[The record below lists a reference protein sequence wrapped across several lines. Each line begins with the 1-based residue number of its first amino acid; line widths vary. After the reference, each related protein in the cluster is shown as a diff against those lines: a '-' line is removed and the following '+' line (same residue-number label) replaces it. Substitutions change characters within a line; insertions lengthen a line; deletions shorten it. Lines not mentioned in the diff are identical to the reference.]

1 MDHCEDDC
9 TWIWTAVDSASR
21 AVLGHVVGKRC
32 QRNADKML
40 QIVKKRL
47 FGIPLFVS
55 DGLKMYPRSILKAYG
70 VQTQF
75 PRTGIAGRPRMPAIV
90 PPPGLRYAQV
100 MKHQRNGHLLCVE
113 RRVIFGEVD
122 SLEVT
127 TSHVERCNLTMR
139 QENRRL
145 ARKTLAFSRREEPLD
160 DQMCLFFAYF
170 NFCRSHLSLRDK
182 DTVGPEAKRTPMM
195 ILGLSDHVWSM
206 RELLTFPYHKTSVC
220 N

>member
-1 MDHCEDDC
+1 MGYKCSFPQLA
-9 TWIWTAVDSASR
+9 W
-21 AVLGHVVGKRC
+21 L
-32 QRNADKML
+32 ADPGDF
-40 QIVKKRL
+40 QS
-47 FGIPLFVS
+47 F
-55 DGLKMYPRSILKAYG
+55 
-70 VQTQF
+70 
-75 PRTGIAGRPRMPAIV
+75 
-90 PPPGLRYAQV
+90 PPPGLRYAQII
-100 MKHQRNGHLLCVE
+100 KHQQNGHLLCVE
-113 RRVIFGEVD
+113 RRAIFGEVD

-145 ARKTLAFSRREEPLD
+145 TRKTLAFSRREEPLD

-206 RELLTFPYHKTSVC
+206 HELLTFPYHKTSVC